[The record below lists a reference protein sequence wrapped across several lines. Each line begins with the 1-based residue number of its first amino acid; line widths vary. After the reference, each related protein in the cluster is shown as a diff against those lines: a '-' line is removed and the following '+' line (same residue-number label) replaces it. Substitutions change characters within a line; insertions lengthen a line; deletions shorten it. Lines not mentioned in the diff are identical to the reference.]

1 VFRWFEKLIPA
12 FPEEAPRQPPP
23 SLWAFCIHYARPMGR
38 VLGAMAL
45 FSATAA
51 VAEVALMGFLGR
63 LVEKLAEAE
72 RDTFLTEHFN
82 ELLLWGALML
92 LGLPLVKLL
101 YGLFLFQG
109 TLGVF
114 PMRIRW
120 MAHRWLLGQSAQ
132 FFADEFAGRL
142 STKLM
147 QTSLAVRETVVKLLD
162 VMLYVLIYF
171 TGGLLLVGASDW
183 RLAMPML
190 GWLVLY
196 AGALRFFLPRMKA
209 AAERQANAR
218 AQMTGRIVDSYS
230 NIQTVKLFGHAARE
244 EAYAQSGMDRFLGT
258 VHAQMRLV
266 TGVQTTLTTLNG
278 LLMFAVSATAIALW
292 LEEAVG
298 LAAITVAL
306 GLVLRLN
313 GMSQWILWELSAL
326 FENVGTVVD
335 GMSTLSV
342 PPAIVDSP
350 DAQALKVER
359 GAIAFQQV
367 EFHYGKGGG
376 VLDGFDLEISPGEKV
391 GLVGRS
397 GAGKSTLVSLL
408 LRFHDLE
415 GGRILI
421 DGQDIA
427 ELRQESLRSQ
437 IGVVTQDSA
446 MLHRSVREN
455 IVYGRPDATEAEV
468 ERALRLAHAHDFV
481 PELRDP
487 KGRRGLDAHVGERG
501 VRLSGGQRQRL
512 ALARVFV
519 KDAPILVL
527 DEATSAL
534 DSEVENAIQESLED
548 LMEGKTV
555 LAIAHRLSTI
565 AHLDRL
571 VVLDR
576 GAIVEQGTHD
586 ELLARDGLYASL
598 WHRQSGGFLAGG
610 LRVPV
615 QA

>member
-12 FPEEAPRQPPP
+12 FPEEAPDQPPS
-23 SLWAFCIHYARPMGR
+23 SLWAFCIHYARPLRR

-45 FSATAA
+45 FSAAAA
-51 VAEVALMGFLGR
+51 VAEVALMGYLGR
-63 LVEKLAEAE
+63 LVEKLAEAD
-72 RDTFLTEHFN
+72 RATFLTEHST
-82 ELLLWGALML
+82 ELFLWGGLML

-120 MAHRWLLGQSAQ
+120 LGHRWLLGQSTQ

-147 QTSLAVRETVVKLLD
+147 QTALAVRETVTKLLD
-162 VMLYVLIYF
+162 VMLYVAIYF
-171 TGGLLLVGASDW
+171 TGGLLLIGAADW
-183 RLAMPML
+183 RLALPMT

-196 AGALRFFLPRMKA
+196 IGALRFFLPRMKR
-209 AAERQANAR
+209 AAERQAGAR
-218 AQMTGRIVDSYS
+218 ALMTGRIVDSYT
-230 NIQTVKLFGHAARE
+230 NIQTVKLFGHAAGE
-244 EAYAQSGMDRFLGT
+244 EAHAREGMDGFLET

-292 LEEAVG
+292 MEEAVG

-342 PPAIVDSP
+342 PPTVVDAPEST
-350 DAQALKVER
+350 DLKVTR
-359 GAIAFQQV
+359 GAIRFEQV
-367 EFHYGKGGG
+367 EFHYGKGSG
-376 VLDGFDLEISPGEKV
+376 VLDRFDLDIRPGEKV

-415 GGRILI
+415 GGRILV
-421 DGQDIA
+421 DGQDVSRV
-427 ELRQESLRSQ
+427 RQESLRSQ

-455 IVYGRPDATEAEV
+455 IVYGRPDAKEAQV
-468 ERALRLAHAHDFV
+468 QRALRMAHADDFV
-481 PELRDP
+481 PELRDA

-501 VRLSGGQRQRL
+501 VRLSGGQRQRI

-534 DSEVENAIQESLED
+534 DSEVESAIQESLED

-571 VVLDR
+571 IVIDKGV
-576 GAIVEQGTHD
+576 IVEQGTHD
-586 ELLARDGLYASL
+586 QLLAQDGLYASL
-598 WHRQSGGFLAGG
+598 WHRQSGGFLADGPQ
-610 LRVPV
+610 LKA